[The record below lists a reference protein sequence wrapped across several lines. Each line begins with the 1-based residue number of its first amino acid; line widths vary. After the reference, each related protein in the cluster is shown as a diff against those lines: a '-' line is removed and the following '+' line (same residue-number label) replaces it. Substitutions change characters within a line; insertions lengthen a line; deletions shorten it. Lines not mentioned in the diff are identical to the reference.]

1 MISLPCVQREQGKLL
16 AAQGDEL
23 DLFLDQRA
31 VLVVLRKMK
40 ALTVARG
47 FESALVDCEAR
58 GLIPRRLLRD
68 QCADVA
74 LKPVGASGR
83 SLRNIHSDS

>member
-47 FESALVDCEAR
+47 FESLLIAKLGVSYPAACCVINAR
-58 GLIPRRLLRD
+58 MLP
-68 QCADVA
+68 
-74 LKPVGASGR
+74 
-83 SLRNIHSDS
+83 